1 MVKFVS
7 YKYIIMTQERYS
19 SDTENRILK
28 AARKIFI
35 KNGLSGTRMQNIA
48 NEAKINKALLHYYFR
63 SKEKLFD
70 AVFKYAFFKF
80 VPKVEQVLNS
90 NKSLFEK
97 IELIADQYITA
108 LMKNQFIPMFVLH
121 EINRNPNRLYDLMQQ
136 VGLNPAILVEQIKKE
151 IEKGN
156 IINISPV
163 QLVINLLALCV
174 FPVAG
179 RPLLQRVFFGNNR
192 KQYRQ
197 FLESRK
203 KEVPQFVIN
212 SIKTK

>member
-1 MVKFVS
+1 ML
-7 YKYIIMTQERYS
+7 QEKYS

-28 AARKIFI
+28 AAKKVFI

-80 VPKVEQVLNS
+80 VPKIEEVLNS
-90 NKSLFEK
+90 DKSIFEK
-97 IELIADQYITA
+97 IELTAEQYISA
-108 LMKNQFIPMFVLH
+108 LIRNQFIPLFVLH
-121 EINRNPNRLYDLMQQ
+121 EINRNPTRLYELMQQ
-136 VGLNPAILVEQIKKE
+136 VGINPAKFAEQIRQE
-151 IEKGN
+151 IQKGN
-156 IINISPV
+156 IKDIEPE
-163 QLVINLLALCV
+163 QLIINLLSLCV

-179 RPLLQRVFFGNNR
+179 RPLLQRVFFNNDKR
-192 KQYRQ
+192 QYKQ

-203 KEVPQFVIN
+203 KEVPRFVIN
-212 SIKTK
+212 SIKAK